1 MKCLTPVARVT
12 LFPPLTDFVHSR
24 MILSIDPQARNR
36 DESAQSGIP
45 SQVPTRP
52 SRPKLRGR
60 RPRKLWC
67 QLQHDFPHSP
77 THRLVQPGVQHEQR
91 RVNAARKLS
100 LAGWHEYQLRQP
112 TTKPKVTSHVA
123 GVVSSKE
130 FSMTTPSFAPKN
142 ICYSVRL
149 AVWNLLSRVTIAV
162 TPSVSGCWVETATG
176 GTTDVTRSQPFDCP
190 RTFRMLL

>member
-12 LFPPLTDFVHSR
+12 LWPALTELFHLR

-52 SRPKLRGR
+52 SRPELRGW
-60 RPRKLWC
+60 RPHKLWC
-67 QLQHDFPHSP
+67 QRQHDLPHSA
-77 THRLVQPGVQHEQR
+77 THRLVQHKQR
-91 RVNAARKLS
+91 RVNAARKLP

-112 TTKPKVTSHVA
+112 TTEPKVTSHVA

-130 FSMTTPSFAPKN
+130 FSMTTPFFAPKH
-142 ICYSVRL
+142 ICCSVRL
-149 AVWNLLSRVTIAV
+149 AVWDLFSVRQSLSHLACQAV
-162 TPSVSGCWVETATG
+162 G
-176 GTTDVTRSQPFDCP
+176 
-190 RTFRMLL
+190 